1 MAIPITIPRLGWNME
16 EGVFVGWLKHDGD
29 QIKAGDAL
37 FSLES
42 EKATEEIECLDCGIL
57 RIPSS
62 SPKPGESVKVGDV
75 IGYLLQPGES
85 DIPETPSQKKC
96 EKTE

>member
-1 MAIPITIPRLGWNME
+1 MAIHVTISRLGWNIE
-16 EGVFVGWLKHDGD
+16 ESVFVSWLKHDGD

-42 EKATEEIECLDCGIL
+42 EKAAEDIECLDCGIL

-62 SPKPGESVKVGDV
+62 SPKPGSPVKVGDV

-85 DIPETPSQKKC
+85 ESAKNPSQKTQL
-96 EKTE
+96 KT